1 MLTAPP
7 FQHHTT
13 LPTPAHVPS
22 ALSFLPTSATTE
34 PTLLV
39 ALPTNAISLF
49 GLDSLR
55 FHPWALPLSSLHS
68 NTLMDIREPVLG
80 VTFEPRDDSAVAKV
94 HESRRATLWND
105 QIAVV
110 WGANWVAKIDLE
122 QVRNGGSGAGE
133 GVSKKQPVRRDADR
147 KRARDDEEEDEVL
160 KKAVEGAPQLDIRT
174 TRRYQPLVL
183 FDFVGQGELVAVE
196 RTWFDLSRGLVDAFV
211 KAGEF
216 GS

>member
-1 MLTAPP
+1 
-7 FQHHTT
+7 
-13 LPTPAHVPS
+13 
-22 ALSFLPTSATTE
+22 
-34 PTLLV
+34 
-39 ALPTNAISLF
+39 
-49 GLDSLR
+49 
-55 FHPWALPLSSLHS
+55 
-68 NTLMDIREPVLG
+68 MDIREPVLG

-133 GVSKKQPVRRDADR
+133 GVSGKKAAVRRDADR
-147 KRARDDEEEDEVL
+147 KRAREEEEEDEVL
-160 KKAVEGAPQLDIRT
+160 RKAVEGAQQLDIRT

-196 RTWFDLSRGLVDAFV
+196 RTWFDLSRNMVDAFV

-216 GS
+216 AT